1 MAPRSLE
8 VVAPEG
14 KLVVAAGWW
23 LVLDLV
29 LCVLV
34 LDVQVLGGREGGRQA
49 AAQTVVVFPSTF
61 LSPAT
66 PGSHPVSVALLLP
79 SPEEADLEALRAE
92 RVGIH
97 QLFGLTTLVL

>member
-1 MAPRSLE
+1 MAPQ
-8 VVAPEG
+8 G

-23 LVLDLV
+23 PVLVLDVLV
-29 LCVLV
+29 LDVLV
-34 LDVQVLGGREGGRQA
+34 LDVQVLGGREDGRQV
-49 AAQTVVVFPSTF
+49 AAQTVVFPSTF

-66 PGSHPVSVALLLP
+66 PGSDPVSVALLLP

-92 RVGIH
+92 RAGIR